1 MNKFNIV
8 VITLKSKFY
17 NDQVP
22 SIEKLEDLTTLDQL
36 FYSNFTL
43 NKSTPKFE

>member
-17 NDQVP
+17 KSDVCY
-22 SIEKLEDLTTLDQL
+22 KF
-36 FYSNFTL
+36 FYILSCL
-43 NKSTPKFE
+43 YVI